1 MERIFLAV
9 FLATCASLGQ
19 AQGKPY
25 DTGRVAISLK
35 IERQVSIAAGNSG
48 TVALRLDTRSG
59 DYQGSLP
66 LCVRGAEAGNYSV
79 SATSL
84 HGHGGFS
91 LARGQK
97 ALAYEARWNRQALP
111 DNPLQARQRL
121 APRRAAPC
129 SAGSNVSLE
138 ISSQGDSFPADA
150 GDVASD
156 VLTIL
161 LAQE

>member
-1 MERIFLAV
+1 MGRIFLAI

-19 AQGKPY
+19 AQGKSY
-25 DTGRVAISLK
+25 DTGRVGIHLK
-35 IERQVSIAAGNSG
+35 IERQVSIAVGNHGS
-48 TVALRLDTRSG
+48 LRLHRDTLSG

-66 LCVRGAEAGNYSV
+66 LCVRGADTANYSV
-79 SATSL
+79 SASSL
-84 HGHGGFS
+84 HGQRGFS
-91 LARGQK
+91 LSRGQQ
-97 ALAYEARWNRQALP
+97 ALAYQARWNRQALP

-121 APRRAAPC
+121 APTRAAPC
-129 SAGSNVSLE
+129 SAGSNVRLE
-138 ISSQGDSFPADA
+138 ITSQGDVSPAT